1 MNQRPFRPAA
11 LALFALLVNL
21 TALAQTATDLSKP
34 VPFDP
39 LTRKG
44 TLPNGLTYYVRK
56 NAEPKNRAH
65 LMLAT
70 RVGAVLEDDAENGLA
85 HFTEHMAFNGTK
97 NFPKNELV
105 SFLQKNGIKFGD
117 DLNAFTSFDQTV
129 YMLPVPTDSAGVFRR
144 AFDILE
150 DWSHNLLMDEE
161 EINKERG
168 VILEELR
175 GGKGAQQRMRDKYFP
190 VIMNGS
196 RYGQRNVIG
205 TEEVLKNFKPETIRA
220 FYKTWYRPDLQAI
233 IAVGDF
239 NVDEVEKLIKEQFGG
254 IPKASSPKPRPD
266 FEIPAHADTKV
277 AIVTDKEQP
286 NTIAMVLHKQPR
298 LMEKTFADSRQLI
311 VRSLFN
317 TMLSNRL
324 QELTKQADPPF
335 QFGFSNAGGFIGKY
349 DAFQSF
355 VVAKS
360 GALERGLK
368 AVLDENERV
377 KKFGFTATELDRAK
391 QQLLTGTE
399 KRFKERDK
407 TNSQQLAFQYVSN
420 FVDGASSMGIE
431 TYFPFVQEQ
440 LPGIKL
446 EEVNAVAGKYI
457 TKDNRAVVVMAPEKE
472 ADKLPSEAQLLG
484 WIDNAGKDVTAY
496 VDEVVTAPLL
506 TALPTGGKVAAT
518 KTIPELGVTELTF
531 GNGLRA
537 VLKPT
542 DFKNDEILISAHS
555 PGGTSLYGLKDY
567 YNADYSNVLA
577 IESGVAD
584 FSSKQLRKYLTGK
597 IVNVTPFVGELSDGF
612 QGSASPKDLETALQL
627 IHAYVTK
634 PRKDPEVVKGFL
646 SNQRDQLEQQE
657 ATPPPTKVFYDTLT
671 AVLGAYNPRRM
682 PMKPADVDKIS
693 LDGAMKIYNE
703 RFGNASDFTFFFVG
717 NFKVDEITPLLTKYL
732 GTLPGTGKKETFKD
746 LGIRAPKGNITK
758 TVYKGL
764 DDKSQAQLVFTGDMP
779 YTVENAAN
787 LDALEEIL
795 NIKLIE
801 EIREKESGVYGIGS
815 SGNLSKLPVPRYQ
828 FRIGYGTN
836 PGRVDE
842 LGQKTLAIIEGIK
855 TNGPDPKDLEK
866 FKAEARRAL
875 EVQQR
880 ENRYWLGRLSSA
892 YENGDN
898 PRDILRAQALID
910 GVTVASVKSMAQKV
924 FGPNLIRVVLMPE
937 GKAGNS
943 GK

>member
-1 MNQRPFRPAA
+1 MNQRPFRPFVLAA
-11 LALFALLVNL
+11 LALLLTL
-21 TALAQTATDLSKP
+21 SALAQTADLSKP

-56 NAEPKNRAH
+56 NTEPKNRAH

-144 AFDILE
+144 AFDVLE
-150 DWSHNLLMDEE
+150 DWAHNQLMDEE

-196 RYGQRNVIG
+196 QYGKRNVIG

-239 NVDEVEKLIKEQFGG
+239 DVDAVEKLIKEQFSS
-254 IPKASSPKPRPD
+254 IPKVADPKPRPD
-266 FEIPAHADTKV
+266 FEIPVHPGTKV

-286 NTIAMVLHKQPR
+286 NTIALLMHKHPR
-298 LMEKTFADSRQLI
+298 LMERTFADSRQLI

-317 TMLSNRL
+317 AMLSNRL

-335 QFGFSNAGGFIGKY
+335 QFGGSNAGGFIGKY

-399 KRFKERDK
+399 KRFKEKDK
-407 TNSQQLAFQYVSN
+407 TASQQLAFQYVSH

-446 EEVNAVAGKYI
+446 DEVNAVAARYI
-457 TKDNRAVVVMAPEKE
+457 TKDNRAVVVMAPEKD
-472 ADKLPSEAQLLG
+472 ADKLPTEAQLLT

-506 TALPTGGKVAAT
+506 TTLPTGGKVVST
-518 KTIPELGVTELTF
+518 KTLPELGVTELTF

-542 DFKNDEILISAHS
+542 DFKNDEILISAYS
-555 PGGTSLYGLKDY
+555 PGGTSLYGMKDY
-567 YNADYSNVLA
+567 YNADYSNVVA

-584 FSSKQLRKYLTGK
+584 FSATQLRKYMTGK
-597 IVNVTPFVGELSDGF
+597 IANVTPFVGELSDGF

-634 PRKDPEVVKGFL
+634 PRRDPAVVKGFL

-657 ATPPPTKVFYDTLT
+657 ATPPPAKVFYDTLS
-671 AVLGAYNPRRM
+671 AVLGAYHPRRM
-682 PMKPADVDKIS
+682 PMKPADVDKID
-693 LDGAMKIYNE
+693 LDGAMKIYTE
-703 RFGNASDFTFFFVG
+703 RFGNASDFTYFFVG
-717 NFKVDEITPLLTKYL
+717 NFKVADITPLLTRYL
-732 GTLPGTGKKETFKD
+732 GTLPGTGKKESFKD
-746 LGIRAPKGNITK
+746 LGIRAPKGKINK
-758 TVYKGL
+758 TVYKGM
-764 DDKSQAQLVFTGDMP
+764 DDKSQAQLIFSGDLP
-779 YTVENAAN
+779 YTPENAAN

-815 SGNLSKLPVPRYQ
+815 SGSLSKHPAQRYQ

-836 PGRVDE
+836 PNRVDE
-842 LGQKTLAIIEGIK
+842 LGQKTLAIVEGIK
-855 TNGPDPKDLEK
+855 TSGPDPKDLEK

-898 PRDILRAQALID
+898 PKDILRAQALID
-910 GVTVASVKSMAQKV
+910 GVTVASVKAMAQKV
-924 FGPNLIRVVLMPE
+924 FGPNLIRVVLLPE
-937 GKAGNS
+937 GKAGSS